1 MYTLIK
7 KNIIPIMVVVAIILI
22 IPKSYIRNVL
32 TSLYYNKENFKSKT
46 EHKNEEWF
54 MENNIKGVR
63 LLGYPSEPERCQ
75 YRFSTLEEAKQA
87 CNKNKDCTMITMD
100 AGKCHPNKK
109 YELRKGETNSFKGNK
124 TWFKPTNNTA
134 STTKPTIEYF
144 NNTSTKIVEG
154 MTSGTVNN
162 LQTATD
168 KVETVAS
175 KVDAAASLVEAEI
188 GNAKKNTISKNKD
201 THKKNAPLS
210 GDGTKAITS
219 MINTFTP
226 FLEKLMDKDLKNTPT
241 KSSVKNA
248 NPNTLLLSQLTD
260 FFNKRDQQYTI
271 RQSLMDT
278 EASYANS
285 RHSNHAIDQ
294 MLNKQ
299 TKLLRK
305 LQKEQ
310 ASLTKQYKNKKKELI
325 KNSAVI
331 DNSYILRN
339 KVPACP
345 APINMNNYTLKT
357 NILPGDYS
365 STK

>member
-7 KNIIPIMVVVAIILI
+7 KNIIPIMVVVTVILI
-22 IPKSYIRNVL
+22 ISKSYIRNVL
-32 TSLYYNKENFKSKT
+32 TSLYYKENFKSKT

-63 LLGYPSEPERCQ
+63 LLGYSSEPERCQ
-75 YRFSTLEEAKQA
+75 YRFSTLDEAKQA

-100 AGKCHPNKK
+100 AGKCHPNKN

-124 TWFKPTNNTA
+124 TWFKPINNTA
-134 STTKPTIEYF
+134 STTKPTIKYF
-144 NNTSTKIVEG
+144 NNASTEIVEG
-154 MTSGTVNN
+154 MTGTANN
-162 LQTATD
+162 PATATGN
-168 KVETVAS
+168 VAGN
-175 KVDAAASLVEAEI
+175 VDVSAIESNI
-188 GNAKKNTISKNKD
+188 GKANKNTISKNMD
-201 THKKNAPLS
+201 VNKKNAPLS

-226 FLEKLMDKDLKNTPT
+226 FLEKLMDKDLKNTQ
-241 KSSVKNA
+241 KQSSVSNA
-248 NPNTLLLSQLTD
+248 NPNALLLSQLTD
-260 FFNKRDQQYTI
+260 FFNKRDQQYNQ
-271 RQSLMDT
+271 RQSLMAT

-294 MLNKQ
+294 MLKKQ